1 MSNVYWKDVVFRTIY
16 DVVNAND
23 EVRKFF
29 DGMVIL
35 GDNSEKYPRNS
46 LKIKVSDVRK
56 VSDYKA
62 KGSVYVHMHIPD
74 SDLDTVSDVVDDL
87 LNEKWHIGIVNL
99 SENISLF
106 LRKNGIKVDMRN
118 DQMSIEYQF
127 YAVLE
132 GDCNG

>member
-1 MSNVYWKDVVFRTIY
+1 MTNICWKDVVFRTIY
-16 DVVNAND
+16 DAVNAND

-62 KGSVYVHMHIPD
+62 KGSVYVHMHTPN
-74 SDLDTVSDVVDDL
+74 SDLDVVSDIVDNL
-87 LNEKWHIGIVNL
+87 LNEKWHIGIVGL
-99 SENISLF
+99 SESVNLF
-106 LRKNGIKVDMRN
+106 LRKNGVKVDVRN
-118 DQMSIEYQF
+118 DQMSFEYQF
-127 YAVLE
+127 YAVVD
-132 GDCNG
+132 GV